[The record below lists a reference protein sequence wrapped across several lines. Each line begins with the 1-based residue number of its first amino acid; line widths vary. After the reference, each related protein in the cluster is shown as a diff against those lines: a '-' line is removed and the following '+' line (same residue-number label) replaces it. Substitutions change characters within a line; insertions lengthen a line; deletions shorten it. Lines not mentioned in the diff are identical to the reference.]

1 VPGLRVTDLCLV
13 LDDIG
18 PLVDQAISSGDAT
31 DAFLLA
37 AGASQILRDFLED
50 DPGHLLRAAAIFDER
65 RLGPAG
71 SALSRAASLA
81 SSALR
86 RRSESRRRALTL
98 AADQLD
104 AAITDL
110 AAGVHSG
117 RLRPDTHGAVVQ
129 ILSEIAAQ
137 DVRTGADGVRQPS
150 CFRSFDQHPRDLQS
164 LARLVVDRHPPTRA
178 RFVVVGVRTS
188 GSYLAPLLA
197 EALGL
202 AGCDPVAW
210 VTVRPHRPPSP
221 SVRSRLL
228 DLAADGV
235 RALVIDDPPTT
246 GGSVDCVVALLET
259 LGFGPGQVT
268 LALATLAQTE
278 LPERLQ
284 RHDAVVLDW
293 SDWDIHRRLSPLS
306 VRSMLQEL
314 WADVDLDELSPVTL
328 PEDAAMARGHE
339 RAGFGV
345 TAAQSGR
352 RSTLSIVA
360 EGAGLGFLGRH
371 VVAVSDAL
379 PGLVPHVV
387 GFNDGVIV
395 RQWIPDDA
403 RVRLDS
409 EARVRQAVHYV
420 SSRRSEL
427 PARRDAAATMIGQKP
442 AWEVASRILASPYG
456 IVGLAM
462 RSGGLDAAV
471 RSLLAPQTPV
481 VVDGQTGS
489 RAWFEVEG
497 SLVKVSFSERSYSN
511 LDLACYDA
519 AYDAAGVALGATT
532 RELVEVAREAFESES
547 GVMVDPER
555 WLLYRLVH
563 LWDLRRLGQLAAD
576 VAEVAASRVWQDW
589 AATRLLGG
597 SLDHGGGPICAVD
610 VDGVLETS
618 RLGAPVLT
626 PSAAVGLRSLD
637 AHGYR
642 TVLATGRSATELED
656 RCARYGLLGGV
667 AEYGGVVYDH
677 RSGVAH
683 ELIDEEARAAL
694 AAGRELLSGI
704 PGVRLAAQHR
714 ASIRAY
720 RLDVDGSRVRVD
732 EATSDAVVQAA
743 GGGLKAHAGLAQVDF
758 VPAGV
763 DKASGLE
770 ALLTLLDAPSRVPAV
785 AVGDSL
791 ADLSMLRAA
800 ERGFVPAHARRLAG
814 GSVRAMR
821 HGYQRGFHDAVTD
834 VVGHAPAGCA
844 VCRTHDDLPAGAD
857 LVAALLA
864 GLEGGRRRGV
874 ALVPAILRK
883 SRRAG
888 RGDPVGGS

>member
-1 VPGLRVTDLCLV
+1 VSGLRVTDLCLV
-13 LDDIG
+13 LDDVG
-18 PLVDQAISSGDAT
+18 PLVDQAISSGDTT

-71 SALSRAASLA
+71 SALSRTASLA

-86 RRSESRRRALTL
+86 RRSDSRRRALTL

-104 AAITDL
+104 AVITDL

-117 RLRPDTHGAVVQ
+117 ELPPDTHGAVVR
-129 ILSEIAAQ
+129 ILSDIASQ
-137 DVRTGADGVRQPS
+137 DVPTGADGVRQPS

-164 LARLVVDRHPPTRA
+164 LARLVVDRHSPTRA

-202 AGCDPVAW
+202 AGCDPVPW

-235 RALVIDDPPTT
+235 RALVIDDPPTS
-246 GGSVDCVVALLET
+246 GGSVDCVVTLLET
-259 LGFGPGQVT
+259 LGFSPSQVT

-306 VRSMLQEL
+306 VRSMLQDL
-314 WADVDLDELSPVTL
+314 WADVDIDGLSPFTL
-328 PEDAAMARGHE
+328 PEDAMARGHE
-339 RAGFGV
+339 RAGFRV

-352 RSTLSIVA
+352 QSTLSIVA

-371 VVAVSDAL
+371 VLAVSDAL

-387 GFNDGVIV
+387 GFNDGIVV
-395 RQWIPDDA
+395 RQWIPDEA
-403 RVRLDS
+403 RVHLDT

-471 RSLLAPQTPV
+471 RSLLTPQTPV

-489 RAWFEVEG
+489 RSWFEVDG

-563 LWDLRRLGQLAAD
+563 LWDLRRLDQLAAD

-597 SLDHGGGPICAVD
+597 SLDHGDGPICAVD

-626 PSAAVGLRSLD
+626 PSAAAGLHALD

-677 RSGVAH
+677 RTGVAH

-694 AAGRELLSGI
+694 AAGREFLSGI
-704 PGVRLAAQHR
+704 PGVWLAAHHR

-720 RLDVDGSRVRVD
+720 RLDADGSRVRVD
-732 EATSDAVVQAA
+732 EATCDAVVQAA

-770 ALLTLLDAPSRVPAV
+770 ELLTLLDAPSRALSV

-800 ERGFVPAHARRLAG
+800 ERGFVPAHARRLAQ

-821 HGYQRGFHDAVTD
+821 HGYQRGFHDAVTE
-834 VVGHAPAGCA
+834 VVGHAPSGCA
-844 VCRTHDDLPAGAD
+844 VCRTHDDVPAGAA
-857 LVAALLA
+857 LVAALLS
-864 GLEGGRRRGV
+864 GLEGGRRQGV
-874 ALVPAILRK
+874 ALVPAILRQ

-888 RGDPVGGS
+888 RGDPAGGS